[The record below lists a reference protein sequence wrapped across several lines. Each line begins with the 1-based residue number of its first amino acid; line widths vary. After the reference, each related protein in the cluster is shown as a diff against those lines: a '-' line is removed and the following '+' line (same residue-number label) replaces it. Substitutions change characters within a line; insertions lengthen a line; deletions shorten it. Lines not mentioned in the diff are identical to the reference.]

1 MIVDPPDQL
10 AAIKSLFPFSMLDDE
25 DLNRIAPY
33 FEQLNF
39 PVGATVFSDGYPAS
53 ELFFILSGKVKI
65 IYHQAKADRTL
76 GVMGTGDHFGEE
88 SLTGNRT
95 YQTRAVCVSAV
106 TVLRIRGS
114 KARAIADAYPVLH
127 AAFSLF
133 QKTYLL
139 TSTQKLP
146 WRAADEGVELFSRR
160 HPFFL
165 FLRLFLTGGA
175 FLVGFSFLLFSTLA
189 SINNFVPLLILS
201 LVELTLGIVLC
212 AWAGMEW
219 GNDFFIL
226 TRERVCVQK
235 KLIGFYESRHES
247 PVNAVL
253 SIGVDTSLMGRLFG
267 FGTVTVRTYTGDLQF
282 KRLPYPYVIYEL
294 LEIRR
299 QAAALE
305 ATQAEK
311 REIRDALTGKV
322 NSRSGRKTAHMNAD
336 HSGYSEASDRSGSIS
351 NMLAGL
357 FNLRTEKDNS
367 VIYRTHWWIL
377 FKKTALPGFFL
388 LAIVLVVLA
397 RILGFLSTIPD
408 VVVYIGALI
417 LAAAGWGWWIYQ
429 FQDWQNDV
437 YIITDD
443 QLIDVYKKPLGTDDR
458 RSAPVKNIQ
467 TVEFE
472 RKGLINL
479 VLNFGTVKIK
489 IGNEE
494 LTFDNVY
501 QPSEVQAEIYARYRA
516 TLETAKKN
524 EQQKFVEWIKT
535 YEEIQKENQQANE
548 DENE

>member
-1 MIVDPPDQL
+1 MIVNPSDQSNAL
-10 AAIKSLFPFSMLDDE
+10 KSLFPFSLLSDE
-25 DLNRIAPY
+25 DLKRIAPY
-33 FEQLNF
+33 FEQVNF
-39 PVGATVFSDGYPAS
+39 PAGATIFSDGYPAS
-53 ELFFILSGKVKI
+53 DLFFILTGKVKI
-65 IYHQAKADRTL
+65 ILHQIKADRNL
-76 GVMGTGDHFGEE
+76 GVLGTGDHFGEE
-88 SLTGNRT
+88 TLSGHHT
-95 YQTRAVCVSAV
+95 YQTRAICLSAV
-106 TVLRIRGS
+106 TVLCIRGS
-114 KARAIADAYPVLH
+114 KARAIADAYPELH

-133 QKTYLL
+133 LKTYHL
-139 TSTQKLP
+139 TCTQKLP

-175 FLVGFSFLLFSTLA
+175 FLVGFSFLFFSALA
-189 SINNFVPLLILS
+189 SINYFVPLLILS
-201 LVELTLGIVLC
+201 LLELALGIVLC
-212 AWAGMEW
+212 AWSGMEW
-219 GNDFFIL
+219 SNDYFIL

-253 SIGVDTSLMGRLFG
+253 SVGVDTSLMGRLLG
-267 FGTVTVRTYTGDLQF
+267 FGTVTVRTYTGDMQF

-299 QAAALE
+299 EAAALE

-311 REIRDALTGKV
+311 LEIREALTGKGD
-322 NSRSGRKTAHMNAD
+322 GRPARKAVSSNANK
-336 HSGYSEASDRSGSIS
+336 SGYSEATDQSGSFS
-351 NMLAGL
+351 NLLAGL
-357 FNLRTEKDNS
+357 FNLRTVKENS

-388 LAIVLVVLA
+388 FAVVLVVLA
-397 RILGFLSTIPD
+397 RILGFLSVIPD
-408 VVVYIGALI
+408 IVIYVGALI
-417 LAAAGWGWWIYQ
+417 LAVAFWGWWIYR

-472 RKGLINL
+472 RKGLVNL

-535 YEEIQKENQQANE
+535 YEEIQKENQRANE